1 MSSKYFSALTLGII
15 TLVAYGLG
23 LLLPIIGPSMLAMIT
38 GIIVTHSPL
47 GAHLDL
53 AYIKKS
59 SGKLLKISIVLLGF
73 TLSLRS
79 FILLGGETLSM
90 IILTVPLALV
100 VAWLLGKKMQA
111 SQNIRLLV
119 GIGTAICGGSAI
131 ASAAPILEADDE
143 DIALSLSTIFFFNLL
158 GLFIFPV
165 IGRWLQLSSADF
177 GLWAGTAINDTSS
190 VVAAGFTYS
199 EQAGEV
205 ATVVKLVR
213 TLMIIPTCL
222 SFIFFRLKNQ
232 PFQWKTVRKI
242 IPTFII
248 WFIIAIL
255 IRATNLLPDIL
266 IQWLKLGAKVLMTAA
281 LAGIGLTTH
290 LRQLFQSARKPLLI
304 GGLTWIVLAT
314 VCLLWV
320 LFT

>member
-1 MSSKYFSALTLGII
+1 MSSKHFSALILSLI
-15 TLVAYGLG
+15 TLIAYGLG
-23 LLLPIIGPSMLAMIT
+23 LKFQIIGPSMLALISGMV
-38 GIIVTHSPL
+38 VTHSPL
-47 GAHLDL
+47 AQQLDL
-53 AYIKKS
+53 SYIKKLS
-59 SGKLLKISIVLLGF
+59 SLLLKISIVLLGF

-100 VAWLLGKKMQA
+100 VAWFIGKKINA
-111 SQNIRLLV
+111 TQNIRLLV

-131 ASAAPILEADDE
+131 ASAAPILDAEDE
-143 DIALSLSTIFFFNLL
+143 EIALSLSTIFFFNLL

-165 IGRWLQLSSADF
+165 IGHWLHLSDADF

-222 SFIFFRLKNQ
+222 SFIVFRLKNQ
-232 PFQWKTVRKI
+232 PFKWQTIRKI

-248 WFIIAIL
+248 WFIFAIL
-255 IRATNLLPDIL
+255 IRATNLLPDVF
-266 IQWLKLGAKVLMTAA
+266 IQWMKFGVKVMMTAA

-290 LRQLFQSARKPLLI
+290 LRQLFQSATKPLLI
-304 GGLTWIVLAT
+304 GGLTWIILAAF
-314 VCLLWV
+314 CLLWV